1 MKQLQQVPW
10 MSKPTLD
17 QLHLRDSLISKLQGF
32 YVLLMTEESIKMRE
46 TKLSES
52 FVIMLNVNILMI
64 LLMPTRIIPSQCG
77 RQLNL

>member
-1 MKQLQQVPW
+1 MKLLKVPW

-32 YVLLMTEESIKMRE
+32 YVLLMSEESIKLRE

-52 FVIMLNVNILMI
+52 FVMLNVNILMI
-64 LLMPTRIIPSQCG
+64 LLMPTRTIPSQCV